1 MDAIQAAKL
10 KKLGFAQV
18 DLNFQRIYVGSNT
31 SQ

>member
-1 MDAIQAAKL
+1 MDAILAAKL

-18 DLNFQRIYVGSNT
+18 DLNFQRINVGSNT